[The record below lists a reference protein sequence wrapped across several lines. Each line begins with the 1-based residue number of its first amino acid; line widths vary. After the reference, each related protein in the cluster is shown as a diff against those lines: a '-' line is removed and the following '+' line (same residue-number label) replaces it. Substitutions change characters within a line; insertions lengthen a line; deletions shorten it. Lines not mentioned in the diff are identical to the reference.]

1 MGSNDTLL
9 RPWVKAQVGGGIS
22 RSEKRHRL
30 SMKLGFP
37 SSLASSHHWKPHRRV
52 EREDQGPQ
60 ALDEELG
67 PGVSLLLDFQT
78 LLGLRELGTEFSL

>member
-37 SSLASSHHWKPHRRV
+37 SSLASSHHWKPHGVGSKGDPRV
-52 EREDQGPQ
+52 EDNE
-60 ALDEELG
+60 
-67 PGVSLLLDFQT
+67 PGA
-78 LLGLRELGTEFSL
+78 R